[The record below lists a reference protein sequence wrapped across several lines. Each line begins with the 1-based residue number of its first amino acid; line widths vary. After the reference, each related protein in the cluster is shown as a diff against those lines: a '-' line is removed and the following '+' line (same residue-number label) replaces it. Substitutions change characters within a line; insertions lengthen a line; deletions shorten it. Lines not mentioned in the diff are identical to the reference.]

1 MADSMSSTPTLTER
15 HTDATQ
21 RLILSSALDLLERA
35 SVPELTVR
43 AVAKQAGMSE
53 RTVFR
58 YYASR
63 DAFLDAVAAEVVS
76 HIATPPA
83 PVRIGELPGYV
94 RPLYTRFEEKS
105 ALVQSALHT
114 ELLRRVR
121 ESVALGRW
129 RAVCALIDAYAPHRT
144 AQDRTIAAANIRYYL
159 SATTWH
165 YYRFQFALPLDE
177 AIVCAETAVRLALE
191 EIGRG

>member
-1 MADSMSSTPTLTER
+1 MSSALTLTER

-21 RLILSSALDLLERA
+21 RLILSSAMDLLEH
-35 SVPELTVR
+35 SGVPDLTVR

-63 DAFLDAVAAEVVS
+63 DAFLDAVAAEVVR
-76 HIATPPA
+76 HIGTPPA
-83 PVRIGELPGYV
+83 PARIGDLPGYV

-121 ESVALGRW
+121 ESVAVDRW
-129 RAVCALIDAYAPHRT
+129 RAVRDLIDAHAPHR
-144 AQDRTIAAANIRYYL
+144 AERDRSIAAANIRYYL
-159 SATTWH
+159 AASTWH
-165 YYRFQFALPLDE
+165 YYRFHFAFPLDE
-177 AIVCAETAVRLALE
+177 AIACAETAVRLALE
-191 EIGRG
+191 EIGRE

>member
-1 MADSMSSTPTLTER
+1 MSSALTLTER

-21 RLILSSALDLLERA
+21 RLILSSALDLLER
-35 SVPELTVR
+35 SGVPELTVR

-63 DAFLDAVAAEVVS
+63 DAFLDAVAAEVVRQ
-76 HIATPPA
+76 IATPPA
-83 PVRIGELPGYV
+83 PDRIADLPGYV
-94 RPLYTRFEEKS
+94 RPLYSRFEEKS

-121 ESVALGRW
+121 ESVALDRW
-129 RAVCALIDAYAPHRT
+129 RAVRILIDAHAPHR
-144 AQDRTIAAANIRYYL
+144 AEQDRRIAAANIRYYL

-165 YYRFQFALPLDE
+165 YYRFHFAFPLED
-177 AIVCAETAVRLALE
+177 AIACAETAVRLALE